1 MIDNRLE
8 VVAKVYNAFAAGDGA
23 ALGALLGETE
33 WHEAAGMPY
42 GGTYRGLGE
51 IAAHV
56 FGPIGEDIEG
66 FTAIADELIEAGD
79 DQVLAIGHYRGTG
92 KGGVLDVRFAHLW
105 TVDGERIGRFDQF
118 TDTHLF
124 RAALA

>member
-51 IAAHV
+51 IAASV
-56 FGPIGEDIEG
+56 FGPIGEDITG
-66 FTAIADELIEAGD
+66 FSAIPDELVEAGD
-79 DQVLAIGHYRGTG
+79 DRILAIGRYRGTG
-92 KGGVLDVRFAHLW
+92 KGGPLDVPFAHLW
-105 TVDGERIGRFDQF
+105 TVDGDRIGRFDQF
-118 TDTHLF
+118 TDTHEF
-124 RAALA
+124 RKALG